1 MANIE
6 NTMSRIY
13 IREENSVS
21 REIAGETILVPIRGS
36 LADMEQIFTL
46 NPVGAHIW
54 NQLDGNMELDS
65 ILESVL
71 ENFDTSR
78 QEAQNDILEFISQ
91 ITDSGLAAEKS

>member
-1 MANIE
+1 MVNVE
-6 NTMSRIY
+6 NDMLRIY
-13 IREENSVS
+13 LCDKDVVS
-21 REIAGETILVPIRGS
+21 REIAGETILVPIRGK

-54 NQLDGNMELDS
+54 GQLDGNMNLDQ

-71 ENFDTSR
+71 VHFDASR
-78 QEAQNDILEFISQ
+78 EEAQNDILEFISQ